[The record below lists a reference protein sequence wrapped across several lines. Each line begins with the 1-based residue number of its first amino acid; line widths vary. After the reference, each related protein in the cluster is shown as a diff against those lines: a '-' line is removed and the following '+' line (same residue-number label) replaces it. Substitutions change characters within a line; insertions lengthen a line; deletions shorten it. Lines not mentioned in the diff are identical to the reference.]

1 MVLARV
7 DRSRRRLPGE
17 GDPREAIRAWLAQ
30 GASGRHARALRLG
43 RFARAGDA
51 EQTGDTEKGGGENAM
66 EELQTLLATH
76 GLWIVAIAVL
86 LDQAGVPIPAPPVL
100 VLAGG
105 LVGSGDLDAGATLAA
120 ATLASLP
127 SDLAWF
133 EIGRR
138 RGRQVLSLLCRI
150 SLEPDSC
157 VRMASD
163 SFARR
168 GPATLLFS
176 KFVPGLQTIAPPLAG
191 ASGMSH
197 ARFVAFDLPG
207 ALIWSATFLA
217 GGALLADQIDQ
228 VLSALSDVGAQ
239 AFVLLVV
246 ALAAWI
252 AWKYWNRQRFL
263 RALRTARIEP
273 DSLRAMLDE
282 ATPAPLI
289 FDLRHPDQVD
299 AEQGRI
305 PTARVMRMDELE
317 ARHHEIPRDRDIIL
331 YCT

>member
-1 MVLARV
+1 
-7 DRSRRRLPGE
+7 
-17 GDPREAIRAWLAQ
+17 
-30 GASGRHARALRLG
+30 
-43 RFARAGDA
+43 
-51 EQTGDTEKGGGENAM
+51 M
-66 EELQTLLATH
+66 EELQALLATH

-86 LDQAGVPIPAPPVL
+86 LDQAGAPIPAPPTL

-105 LVGSGDLDAGATLAA
+105 LIGAGDLDAGATLAA

-127 SDLAWF
+127 ADLAWF

-138 RGRQVLSLLCRI
+138 RGPQVLALLCRI

-157 VRMASD
+157 VRLASD

-168 GPATLLFS
+168 GPATLLFA

-191 ASGMSH
+191 ASGMSR

-207 ALIWSATFLA
+207 AFVWSASFLA

-228 VLSALSDVGAQ
+228 VLSALSEVGGQ
-239 AFVLLVV
+239 ALVLLMV

-263 RALRTARIEP
+263 RALRTARIAP
-273 DSLRAMLDE
+273 DALHAMLAE
-282 ATPAPLI
+282 ETQAPLI
-289 FDLRHPDQVD
+289 IDLRHPDQIAAD
-299 AEQGRI
+299 QGRI
-305 PTARVMRMDELE
+305 PTARVMRMDELD
-317 ARHHEIPRDRDIIL
+317 ARHHEIPRDREIIL